1 MSINRG
7 INKEDVVHTY
17 NGISLSYKKEEN
29 NSICIKKNRLRD
41 CLTEWS
47 KSDREQ
53 QMSYITYMQNLT
65 KSNKKREIIQM
76 NLFTKQKD
84 SHRCKTNLWLPVR
97 KGERNKSGNWDWHIN
112 RTIYKIDN

>member
-7 INKEDVVHTY
+7 IDKEDVVHTY
-17 NGISLSYKKEEN
+17 SGMSLSYKKGEN
-29 NSICIKKNRLRD
+29 NSTCHKKNRLRD

-65 KSNKKREIIQM
+65 KKTNKNLTKKRNYTNELIHKTERQSQM
-76 NLFTKQKD
+76 
-84 SHRCKTNLWLPVR
+84 
-97 KGERNKSGNWDWHIN
+97 
-112 RTIYKIDN
+112 